1 MSVASQPSPSTR
13 VGGPNPWLLFVIFGG
28 LLTALGVWLLFSY
41 NAAMATIAILLSI
54 GLLLNGLS
62 ELVWARDRP
71 NPWLGY
77 VLGVLLLIGGVVVLA
92 QPGDSLRVL
101 AIVIGA
107 VFITAGIFQIALAAL
122 GKDDIDHW
130 GWMLFFGF
138 VTVAIGVMAIVWPA
152 VTIRVLSII
161 LAIRFIIVGVGA
173 MILGND
179 FRKAR

>member
-1 MSVASQPSPSTR
+1 MSTASQPSPSTR
-13 VGGPNPWLLFVIFGG
+13 VEGPNPWLFLVILGG

-41 NAAMATIAILLSI
+41 DAAMATVAILLSI

-62 ELVWARDRP
+62 ELVMANERP
-71 NPWLGY
+71 SPWLGY
-77 VLGVLLLIGGVVVLA
+77 VLGALFLIGGVVVLA

-107 VFITAGIFQIALAAL
+107 VLITAGVFQIALAVL
-122 GKDDIDHW
+122 DKDDMDHW

-138 VTVAIGVMAIVWPA
+138 VTVAIGVMAIVWPT
-152 VTIRVLSII
+152 VTIRILSLI
-161 LAIRFIIVGVGA
+161 LAIRFLIVGIGA
-173 MILGND
+173 MMLGND